1 MDMIMSILAK
11 FVKLTIFVALALFLT
26 ACSDDDAE
34 TMNDKP
40 LIRGLKTVVV
50 KEQENSTTRKYPS
63 VLQPSSV
70 STISFEIAGSLA
82 EINLNVGQ
90 LVKKGEILVRIDPTT
105 LKLQVDSAEAVV
117 RQAQSAAQTTT
128 EDFVRKSALLKK
140 GVVTKAA
147 SDQAKNAAESAK
159 EQLIQAQKQLATAQK
174 NLTKTELK
182 APLDGIINT
191 VEVDSFANVAAGTP
205 IATLYNADK
214 FEASFSVSYDV
225 INLLAVGKKT
235 IVRLADNPAIVLNAH
250 VSELGARADT
260 VSSFPTVVTV
270 DSQNAGLKAGMAVE
284 ISIEFSVENGKGFTL
299 PLSVLALE
307 GKIRKPEKYN
317 DPGQAFVYVFDEA
330 SKTVKRRAVMIAGVR
345 ENSLIIIDG
354 LRLGERV
361 ASAGVSFLRDG
372 QIVKL
377 LPISSGE

>member
-1 MDMIMSILAK
+1 MPILAK
-11 FVKLTIFVALALFLT
+11 TTKLATLFALAISLS
-26 ACSDDDAE
+26 ACSDEKSE
-34 TMNDKP
+34 TANEKP
-40 LIRGLKTVVV
+40 VIRGLKTIIV
-50 KEQENSTTRKYPS
+50 KEQERSTTRKYPS

-82 EINLNVGQ
+82 EINLKVGQ
-90 LVKKGEILVRIDPTT
+90 LVKKGQVLARIDPTT
-105 LKLQVDSAEAVV
+105 LKLQVDSAEAAV
-117 RQAQSAAQTTT
+117 RQAQSASQTAAD
-128 EDFVRKSALLKK
+128 DFERKSALLKK

-147 SDQAKNAAESAK
+147 SDQAKNTAESAK

-174 NLTKTELK
+174 NLTKTELE

-191 VEVDSFANVAAGTP
+191 VEVNSFANVSPGAA

-225 INLLAVGKKT
+225 INLLAVGKKA

-270 DSQNAGLKAGMAVE
+270 DSQNARLKAGMAIEV
-284 ISIEFSVENGKGFTL
+284 SIEFSIENGKGFTL

-307 GKIRKPEKYN
+307 GKISKPEKYN
-317 DPGQAFVYVFDEA
+317 DPGKAFVYVFDEA
-330 SKTVKRRAVMIAGVR
+330 SKTVKRRAVKIAGVR

-354 LRLGERV
+354 LKLGERV

-372 QIVKL
+372 QTVKL
-377 LPISSGE
+377 LQAINGE

>member
-1 MDMIMSILAK
+1 MSILAK
-11 FVKLTIFVALALFLT
+11 FVKLAIFVALAISLS
-26 ACSDDDAE
+26 ACGDDNTE
-34 TMNDKP
+34 PMNDKP
-40 LIRGLKTVVV
+40 VIRGLKTIVV
-50 KEQENSTTRKYPS
+50 KEQERSTTRRYPS

-82 EINLNVGQ
+82 EINLDVGQ
-90 LVKKGEILVRIDPTT
+90 LIKKGEVIARIDPTN
-105 LKLQVDSAEAVV
+105 LELQVDSAVAAV
-117 RQAQSAAQTTT
+117 RQAKSAAQTMT
-128 EDFVRKSALLKK
+128 EDYERKSALLKK

-159 EQLIQAQKQLATAQK
+159 AQLIQAQKQLETAQE

-191 VEVDSFANVAAGTP
+191 VEVNSFANISPGAT
-205 IATLYNADK
+205 IATLYNADQ

-225 INLLAVGKKT
+225 INLLALGKKA

-260 VSSFPTVVTV
+260 VSSFPAVVIV
-270 DSQNAGLKAGMAVE
+270 DSQNSGLKAGMAVE
-284 ISIEFSVENGKGFTL
+284 ISIEFSVENGKGFIL

-307 GKIRKPEKYN
+307 GKISKPEKYN
-317 DPGQAFVYVFDEA
+317 EPSKAFVYVFDET
-330 SKTVKRRAVMIAGVR
+330 SKTVKRREVMIGGVR
-345 ENSLIIIDG
+345 ENSLIVIDG
-354 LRLGERV
+354 LKLGEQV

-372 QIVKL
+372 QTVKL
-377 LPISSGE
+377 LPSSNGE

>member
-1 MDMIMSILAK
+1 MSFLAK
-11 FVKLTIFVALALFLT
+11 FVKLTLLPALAISLS
-26 ACSDDDAE
+26 ACGDEATE
-34 TMNDKP
+34 TMNEKP
-40 LIRGLKTVVV
+40 VIRGLKTIVV
-50 KEQENSTTRKYPS
+50 KEQERSTTRKYPS

-90 LVKKGEILVRIDPTT
+90 LVKKGEVLARIDPTT
-105 LKLQVDSAEAVV
+105 LKLQVDSAEAAV
-117 RQAQSAAQTTT
+117 RQAQSASQTMA
-128 EDFVRKSALLKK
+128 EDYERKFALLKK

-159 EQLIQAQKQLATAQK
+159 EQLVQAKKQLATAK
-174 NLTKTELK
+174 NNLTKTELK

-191 VEVDSFANVAAGTP
+191 VEVNSFANVSPGAP
-205 IATLYNADK
+205 VATLYSADK

-225 INLLAVGKKT
+225 INLLAVGKKA

-270 DSQNAGLKAGMAVE
+270 DSQNAGLKAGMAIEV
-284 ISIEFSVENGKGFTL
+284 SIEFAVENGKGFTL

-307 GKIRKPEKYN
+307 GKISKPEKYN
-317 DPGQAFVYVFDEA
+317 EPGKAFIYVFDEA
-330 SKTVKRRAVMIAGVR
+330 SKTVKRRAVMIGGVR

-354 LRLGERV
+354 LKLGERV

-372 QIVKL
+372 QVVKL
-377 LPISSGE
+377 LPSSANGE